1 LRFLGSAPSRRQ
13 DDRVHDPRP
22 RSITSTK
29 NPLVQRFRAAAAG
42 EEEFVVFAEGLRLV
56 QEGVDAGAPVLA
68 AMVSPRLREKA
79 LGETLK
85 SKAKEFFDVT
95 DEVLERASALDTH
108 QGVAVLF
115 AKRKWEDDDLLRGKQ
130 APLVLCAAGVRDPG
144 NLGALLRS
152 SEAAGATGVITLKGG
167 ADPFRDKAV
176 RGSMGSVFRLPI
188 RHGLDAQGVIAFA
201 KQHGLQIVTS
211 EAGGD
216 IEYTA
221 VDMKRPTLLV
231 LGAEAN
237 GVSPALAQAAN
248 VRASI
253 PLTQPVE
260 SLNVAVAAGVLLYEA
275 RRQRK

>member
-216 IEYTA
+216 VDYTA